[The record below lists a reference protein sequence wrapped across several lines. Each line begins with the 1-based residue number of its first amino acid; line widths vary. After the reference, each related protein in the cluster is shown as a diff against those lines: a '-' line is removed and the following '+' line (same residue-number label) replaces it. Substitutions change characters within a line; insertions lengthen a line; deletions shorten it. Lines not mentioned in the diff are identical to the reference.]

1 MRGSLILSALF
12 HIAVIVIA
20 LVGLPS
26 VTDREIVTQQV
37 IDVAVVTDIET
48 KAPPLPP
55 KPEPKPKPAPKKP
68 PEPPKPPKPE
78 PQAALPKPPPP
89 PPPPPDAVKLP
100 EPEKKPEPEP
110 KPEPVAKPE
119 PKPEPEPEPKPE
131 PVPKPAA
138 KPEPKPEPKVA
149 AKPEVKLPPR
159 PKRKPKPPPPKDDFA
174 SVLKTVEKLKSRP
187 KPKQP
192 EKSFDQ
198 KIEDILK
205 KHQNG
210 SPQTKPQQV
219 SRLDQN
225 LSMSEI
231 DVLRRQIERCWNP
244 PAGAPEAENLIVEV
258 RLAINRDGTVRSA
271 QIVDT
276 ARMFREPFYRA
287 AAESVIRAIKHP
299 RCTPLKLPQEK
310 YDLWK
315 ETRLRFDPRELV
327 GR

>member
-1 MRGSLILSALF
+1 MRGPLILSALF
-12 HIAVIVIA
+12 HIAVIVVA
-20 LVGLPS
+20 LAGLPS
-26 VTDREIVTQQV
+26 DTDREIVTQRV

-48 KAPPLPP
+48 EAPSLSP

-68 PEPPKPPKPE
+68 PKPLKPE
-78 PQAALPKPPPP
+78 PRAALPKPPPP
-89 PPPPPDAVKLP
+89 PSPPSDAVKLP
-100 EPEKKPEPEP
+100 EPEKKSEPQP
-110 KPEPVAKPE
+110 R
-119 PKPEPEPEPKPE
+119 
-131 PVPKPAA
+131 
-138 KPEPKPEPKVA
+138 PEPKPEPKVA
-149 AKPEVKLPPR
+149 AKPEAKLPPR

-198 KIEDILK
+198 KIEDILE
-205 KHQNG
+205 KHRNG
-210 SPQTKPQQV
+210 GPQTKPRQV
-219 SRLDQN
+219 SRLDRN

-231 DVLRRQIERCWNP
+231 DALRRQIERCWNP

-258 RLAINRDGTVRSA
+258 RLAINRDGTVRNA

-299 RCTPLKLPQEK
+299 ICTPLELPQEK